1 MQQVIQFD
9 TTVESG
15 FIRIPEQYI
24 NAISSKVQVTVM
36 PIQLNLTEDKVQHQK
51 ARKALKDAFKAAQ
64 KQSVI
69 NGTDDISMSEI
80 DDIIKECR
88 QEASV

>member
-1 MQQVIQFD
+1 
-9 TTVESG
+9 
-15 FIRIPEQYI
+15 
-24 NAISSKVQVTVM
+24 M